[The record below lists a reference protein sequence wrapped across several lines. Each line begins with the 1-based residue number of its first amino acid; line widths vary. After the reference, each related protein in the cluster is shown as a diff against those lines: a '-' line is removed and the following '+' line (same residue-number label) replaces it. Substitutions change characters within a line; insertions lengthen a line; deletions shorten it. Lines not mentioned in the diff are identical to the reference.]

1 MRSNGK
7 LSIDRNIATVIVTEC
22 TPSQEEIADCEML
35 NAELGDRRLVL
46 TNYPLTAS
54 AAPFLAIPHFAI
66 RNPQFP
72 Q

>member
-1 MRSNGK
+1 
-7 LSIDRNIATVIVTEC
+7 
-22 TPSQEEIADCEML
+22 ML

-66 RNPQFP
+66 RNFLNDPAVSSAP
-72 Q
+72 ARLHEDGGVSII